1 MDGARQLIERPMRF
15 FVSADIEGVV
25 GVVTRDQ
32 GRPGGFEYEQA
43 RGWMTDTV
51 LTVCAAAREA
61 GAEEL
66 IVADSHGHGHNLQL
80 ERMPDYVQLVRSWPR
95 PLGMMQG
102 IEVGTYA
109 GAFLIGYHAGSTNLG
124 GVLAHTLSSDL
135 FQEVSLNGRV
145 VSEAAISAAIAG
157 HYSVP
162 VLMVAGDDVCVAE
175 TKAQLGD
182 IAGAAL
188 KFAYGTTSALNP
200 SLSVAAARLH
210 EATLAA
216 IARRG
221 ARGPYVITGPVS
233 VELRLRTRAVADWLA
248 YLPQVERSGAFAIRY
263 VAEDI
268 LAASRFLMF
277 VTFARSSLS

>member
-1 MDGARQLIERPMRF
+1 MDGTRQLIERPMRF

-25 GVVTRDQ
+25 GVVTREQ

-43 RGWMTDTV
+43 RRWMTDTV

-61 GAEEL
+61 GAEEF
-66 IVADSHGHGHNLQL
+66 IVADSHGNGCNLQL
-80 ERMPDYVQLVRSWPR
+80 ERMPDDVQLVRSWPR

-102 IEVGTYA
+102 IEIGTYA
-109 GAFLIGYHAGSTNLG
+109 GAFLIGYHAGSTNLA

-135 FQEVSLNGRV
+135 FQEVSLNGRA

-162 VLMVAGDDVCVAE
+162 VLMVAGDDVCAAE
-175 TKAQLGD
+175 TQAQLGD
-182 IAGAAL
+182 IAAATL
-188 KFAYGTTSALNP
+188 KSAYGATSALNP
-200 SLSVAAARLH
+200 SLSVAAARLR

-216 IARRG
+216 IAHRKEVR
-221 ARGPYVITGPVS
+221 PYVISSPVS
-233 VELRLRTRAVADWLA
+233 VELRLRSRAVADWLA
-248 YLPQVERSGAFAIRY
+248 YLPQIERSGAFAVRY
-263 VAEDI
+263 VAADI

>member
-1 MDGARQLIERPMRF
+1 MRF

-51 LTVCAAAREA
+51 LSVCAAAREA
-61 GAEEL
+61 GAEQL
-66 IVADSHGHGHNLQL
+66 VVADSHGHGYNLQL

-102 IEVGTYA
+102 IELGTYA
-109 GAFLIGYHAGSTNLG
+109 GALLIGYHAGSTNLG

-157 HYSVP
+157 YYSVP

-182 IAGAAL
+182 ITGAAL

-200 SLSVAAARLH
+200 SLSVATARLH
-210 EATLAA
+210 EATLEA
-216 IARRG
+216 IASRGVRR
-221 ARGPYVITGPVS
+221 PYIVPGPVS
-233 VELRLRTRAVADWLA
+233 VELRLRTRAVAEWLS
-248 YLPQVERSGAFAIRY
+248 YLPQVERTGAFAIRY

-268 LAASRFLMF
+268 VAASRFLMF